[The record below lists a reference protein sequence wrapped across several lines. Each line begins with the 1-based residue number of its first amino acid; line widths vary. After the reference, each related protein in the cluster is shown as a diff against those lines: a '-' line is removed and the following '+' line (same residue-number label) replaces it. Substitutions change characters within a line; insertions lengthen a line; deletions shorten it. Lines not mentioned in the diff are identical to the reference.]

1 MARPKSEAT
10 LPAYNLTVDDAA
22 ALAGVAP
29 DTIRKMIARGEINA
43 VKIGRAV
50 RIPITE
56 FNRLG
61 LAVPAYLKKAA

>member
-1 MARPKSEAT
+1 MARSKSEAT

-29 DTIRKMIARGEINA
+29 NTIRNMLARGELQA

-50 RIPITE
+50 RIPAPQLQA
-56 FNRLG
+56 LG
-61 LAVPAYLKKAA
+61 LAVPSYLKEAR